1 MFFPFSSMSL
11 DYFRDLGS
19 SLPPYD
25 LVLCSLCPH
34 PTPINAKSL
43 LISWKE
49 QTLCLQLIAP
59 GMGLA
64 GLTGFA
70 VVVCSDWLVF
80 VPFLVSCFEYCP
92 GLFSS
97 GSPIALQELGSAIP
111 AFWAPLPRLGLPI
124 VGRKLFCVFWGAGV
138 LSLGALR
145 SYIHLLPPHPTT
157 PRSDMTIMLREH
169 SLPMGPLCWTQA
181 TGSKL
186 ASQTEWGWEEHHK
199 SSCGKQK
206 GQMILIHLHNSLGLK
221 AQPEMASWLREDAS
235 LILALSFESM
245 GNRD

>member
-43 LISWKE
+43 PISWKE

-80 VPFLVSCFEYCP
+80 VPFLVVVLS
-92 GLFSS
+92 
-97 GSPIALQELGSAIP
+97 IALAYSVLGP
-111 AFWAPLPRLGLPI
+111 PLHFKNLAQQYLPFGLPFPDS
-124 VGRKLFCVFWGAGV
+124 VCLLWGGNSFVFSEV
-138 LSLGALR
+138 LV
-145 SYIHLLPPHPTT
+145 
-157 PRSDMTIMLREH
+157 
-169 SLPMGPLCWTQA
+169 C
-181 TGSKL
+181 
-186 ASQTEWGWEEHHK
+186 
-199 SSCGKQK
+199 
-206 GQMILIHLHNSLGLK
+206 
-221 AQPEMASWLREDAS
+221 
-235 LILALSFESM
+235 
-245 GNRD
+245 